1 MTDLLVWLILLPLCW
16 ATLAFVLG
24 PGRGA
29 WAAIAGLATQL
40 GLAFGLA
47 QEVVA
52 GGTALHAVG
61 GWTAPLGIDLAADG
75 LSVAMLLLTQT
86 VALPLAI
93 HARAYFKAGDP
104 AGVWFWPL
112 MGFLIAGL
120 NALFVSADLFNLY
133 VTLEL
138 VALAA
143 VGLVAAGGGA
153 PQVAAALRYLF
164 ATLVGSGAYLLGVA
178 LLYAAYGTVSIVTL
192 TPLVT
197 MDAPRL
203 VWIAAGLMVVGL
215 MVKTAIF
222 PFHFWLP
229 PAHGGAP
236 APVSAL
242 LSALVVKASFYLILR
257 LWLGPLRALLPAF
270 AWGIAA
276 LGAAA
281 VFWGAWQAIRAVK
294 LKRLIAYSTVAQ
306 LGYLFLVLPL
316 LPDPVALRAAVMQMV
331 AHGLAKAGMF
341 AAAGVMI
348 KATGQ
353 DRVAGLAGMVSHLP
367 VTLFAFGLAGM
378 TLMGLPPSSGFLA
391 KWQIVDAALT
401 QGHWIIAA
409 VTLAG
414 GLLAAVY
421 VLRVLRQAFL
431 VAPERGLVAKVPRAL
446 EWTAFFLAA
455 ASVLLGLRGVE
466 LVQLVAI
473 R

>member
-1 MTDLLVWLILLPLCW
+1 MTDSLVWLLLLPLAW

-29 WAAIAGLATQL
+29 WLAIAGLAAQFA
-40 GLAFGLA
+40 LAVDLA
-47 QEVVA
+47 RKVAA
-52 GGTALHAVG
+52 GGVASHVVG
-61 GWTAPLGIDLAADG
+61 GWGAPLGIDLAADG
-75 LSVAMLLLTQT
+75 LSAAMLLLTQG

-112 MGFLIAGL
+112 LGFLLAGL

-138 VALAA
+138 VGLAA
-143 VGLVAAGGGA
+143 VGLVAAGGGTQ
-153 PQVAAALRYLF
+153 QVAAALRYLF
-164 ATLVGSGAYLLGVA
+164 ATLLGSGAYLLGVA
-178 LLYAAYGTVSIVTL
+178 LLYGAYGTVSSATL
-192 TPLVT
+192 LPLVT
-197 MDAPRL
+197 AEAPRL
-203 VWIAAGLMVVGL
+203 VWIAAGLMVTGL
-215 MVKTAIF
+215 LLKTALF

-257 LWLGPLRALLPAF
+257 LWLGPLQALLPSF
-270 AWGIAA
+270 AWLLAL

-281 VFWGAWQAIRAVK
+281 IFWGSWQAIRAVK
-294 LKRLIAYSTVAQ
+294 VKRLIAYSTVAQ
-306 LGYLFLVLPL
+306 LGYLFLIFPL
-316 LPDPVALRAAVMQMV
+316 LPAPGALQAGVMQV
-331 AHGLAKAGMF
+331 FAHGLAKAGMF

-353 DRVAGLAGMVSHLP
+353 DTVAGLAGAVERLP
-367 VTLFAFGLAGM
+367 VTFFAFGLAGM

-391 KWQIVDAALT
+391 KWQIIDAALA
-401 QGHWIIAA
+401 QGHWVIAVVA
-409 VTLAG
+409 LAG

-421 VLRVLRQAFL
+421 VFRVLRQAFL
-431 VAPERGLVAKVPRAL
+431 QAPVPDTATAVPRTL
-446 EWTAFFLAA
+446 EWTAFALAA

-466 LVQLVAI
+466 LMQLVTM
-473 R
+473 

>member
-1 MTDLLVWLILLPLCW
+1 MTDSLVWLLLLPLAW

-29 WAAIAGLATQL
+29 WLAIAGLAAQFA
-40 GLAFGLA
+40 LAVDLA
-47 QEVVA
+47 RKVAA
-52 GGTALHAVG
+52 GGVSAHVVG
-61 GWTAPLGIDLAADG
+61 GWGAPLGIDLAADG
-75 LSVAMLLLTQT
+75 LSAAMLLLTQG

-112 MGFLIAGL
+112 LGFLLAGL

-138 VALAA
+138 VGLAA
-143 VGLVAAGGGA
+143 VGLVAAGGGTQ
-153 PQVAAALRYLF
+153 QVAAALRYLF
-164 ATLVGSGAYLLGVA
+164 ATLLGSGAYLLGVA
-178 LLYAAYGTVSIVTL
+178 LLYGAYGTVSSATL
-192 TPLVT
+192 LPLVT
-197 MDAPRL
+197 AEAPRL
-203 VWIAAGLMVVGL
+203 VWIAAGLMVTGL
-215 MVKTAIF
+215 LLKTALF

-257 LWLGPLRALLPAF
+257 LWLGPLQALLPSF
-270 AWGIAA
+270 AWLLAL

-281 VFWGAWQAIRAVK
+281 IFWGSWQAIRAVK
-294 LKRLIAYSTVAQ
+294 VKRLIAYSTVAQ
-306 LGYLFLVLPL
+306 LGYLFLIFPL
-316 LPDPVALRAAVMQMV
+316 LPAPGALQAGVMQV
-331 AHGLAKAGMF
+331 FAHGLAKAGMF

-353 DRVAGLAGMVSHLP
+353 DTVAGLAGAVERLP
-367 VTLFAFGLAGM
+367 VTFFAFGLAGM

-391 KWQIVDAALT
+391 KWQIIDAALA
-401 QGHWIIAA
+401 QGHWVIAVVA
-409 VTLAG
+409 LAG

-421 VLRVLRQAFL
+421 VFRVLRQAFL
-431 VAPERGLVAKVPRAL
+431 QAPVPDTATAVPRTL
-446 EWTAFFLAA
+446 EWTAFALAA

-466 LVQLVAI
+466 LMQLVTM
-473 R
+473 

>member
-1 MTDLLVWLILLPLCW
+1 MTDSLVWLLLLPLAW

-29 WAAIAGLATQL
+29 WLAIAGLAAQFA
-40 GLAFGLA
+40 LAVDLA
-47 QEVVA
+47 RKVAA
-52 GGTALHAVG
+52 GGVAAHVVG
-61 GWTAPLGIDLAADG
+61 GWGAPLGIDLAADG
-75 LSVAMLLLTQT
+75 LSAAMLLLTQG

-112 MGFLIAGL
+112 LGFLLAGL

-138 VALAA
+138 VGLAA
-143 VGLVAAGGGA
+143 VGLVAAGGGTQ
-153 PQVAAALRYLF
+153 QVAAALRYLF
-164 ATLVGSGAYLLGVA
+164 ATLLGSGAYLLGVA
-178 LLYAAYGTVSIVTL
+178 LLYGAYGTVSSATL
-192 TPLVT
+192 LPLVT
-197 MDAPRL
+197 AEAPRL
-203 VWIAAGLMVVGL
+203 VWIAAGLMVTGL
-215 MVKTAIF
+215 LLKTALF

-257 LWLGPLRALLPAF
+257 LWLGPLQALLPSF
-270 AWGIAA
+270 AWLLAL

-281 VFWGAWQAIRAVK
+281 IFWGSWQAIRAVK
-294 LKRLIAYSTVAQ
+294 VKRLIAYSTVAQ
-306 LGYLFLVLPL
+306 LGYLFLIFPL
-316 LPDPVALRAAVMQMV
+316 LPAPGALQAGVMQV
-331 AHGLAKAGMF
+331 FAHGLAKAGMF

-353 DRVAGLAGMVSHLP
+353 DTVAGLAGAVERLP
-367 VTLFAFGLAGM
+367 VTFFAFGLAGM

-391 KWQIVDAALT
+391 KWQIIDAALA
-401 QGHWIIAA
+401 QGHWVIAVVA
-409 VTLAG
+409 LAG

-421 VLRVLRQAFL
+421 VFRVLRQAFL
-431 VAPERGLVAKVPRAL
+431 QAPAPDTATAVPRTL
-446 EWTAFFLAA
+446 EWTAFALAA

-466 LVQLVAI
+466 LMQLVTM
-473 R
+473 

>member
-1 MTDLLVWLILLPLCW
+1 MIDSLVWLLLLPLAW

-29 WAAIAGLATQL
+29 WLAIAGLAAQFA
-40 GLAFGLA
+40 LAVDLA
-47 QEVVA
+47 RKVAA
-52 GGTALHAVG
+52 GGVAAHVVG
-61 GWTAPLGIDLAADG
+61 GWGAPLGIDLAADG
-75 LSVAMLLLTQT
+75 LSAAMLLLTQG

-112 MGFLIAGL
+112 LGFLLAGL

-138 VALAA
+138 VGLAA
-143 VGLVAAGGGA
+143 VGLVAAGGGTQ
-153 PQVAAALRYLF
+153 QVAAALRYLF
-164 ATLVGSGAYLLGVA
+164 ATLLGSGAYLLGVA
-178 LLYAAYGTVSIVTL
+178 LLYGAYGTVSSATL
-192 TPLVT
+192 LPLVT
-197 MDAPRL
+197 AEAPRL
-203 VWIAAGLMVVGL
+203 VWIAAGLMVTGL
-215 MVKTAIF
+215 LLKTALF

-257 LWLGPLRALLPAF
+257 LWLGPLQALLPSF
-270 AWGIAA
+270 AWLLAL

-281 VFWGAWQAIRAVK
+281 IFWGSWQAIRAVK
-294 LKRLIAYSTVAQ
+294 VKRLIAYSTVAQ
-306 LGYLFLVLPL
+306 LGYLFLIFPL
-316 LPDPVALRAAVMQMV
+316 LPAPGALQAGVMQV
-331 AHGLAKAGMF
+331 FAHGLAKAGMF

-353 DRVAGLAGMVSHLP
+353 DTVAGLAGAVERLP
-367 VTLFAFGLAGM
+367 VTFFAFGLAGM

-391 KWQIVDAALT
+391 KWQIIDAALA
-401 QGHWIIAA
+401 QGHWVIAVVA
-409 VTLAG
+409 LAG

-421 VLRVLRQAFL
+421 VFRVLRQAFL
-431 VAPERGLVAKVPRAL
+431 QAPAPDTATAVPRTL
-446 EWTAFFLAA
+446 EWTAFALAA

-466 LVQLVAI
+466 LMQLVTM
-473 R
+473 